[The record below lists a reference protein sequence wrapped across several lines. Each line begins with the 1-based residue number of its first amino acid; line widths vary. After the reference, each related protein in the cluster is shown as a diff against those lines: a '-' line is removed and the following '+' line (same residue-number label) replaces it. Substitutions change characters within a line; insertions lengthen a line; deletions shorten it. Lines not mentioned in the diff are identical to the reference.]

1 MMSTLKLSQ
10 ARPRSVVRCSSSS
23 SSKVAVS
30 KPSVVS
36 KAIKAVTTSTSSKV
50 MVTTVLGNAIVAGSS
65 MAESGALFDFN
76 ITLPIMTAQFVTLMV
91 LLDNLWFKPV
101 GAVLDE
107 RDEKI
112 RSQLGGVKD
121 NAGDIKR
128 MEEEADETLRSAQKD
143 VAAMIATA
151 KEDAQKECDSKLAD
165 EKAKVDRQLASSIS
179 DLEAEKAA
187 TLANL
192 DEAVS
197 TLSKSIVEK
206 VLRKVAG
213 YTLLDSSFFYLLS
226 LSNTKKKKTF
236 YGTQSVNGARLRVPC
251 GGDGCRG
258 PSACVRTLGLRRN
271 LRVQVSKFVR
281 AGEHELAR
289 ALQHIHLREV
299 LRLTRVRL
307 GGCCAVVLTAC
318 LAALRGLAQLRAL
331 HTRGVHEHCF
341 CRSVPLDGDANARR
355 VDNTLREARHAPS
368 GASCIRQQFFR
379 VLLLLWLAHRR
390 GDGRLILRPHA
401 QAVRLRLLFR
411 R

>member
-128 MEEEADETLRSAQKD
+128 MEEEADDVLRSAQKD
-143 VAAMIATA
+143 VAALIATA
-151 KEDAQKECDSKLAD
+151 KEEAQ
-165 EKAKVDRQLASSIS
+165 
-179 DLEAEKAA
+179 KAA

-206 VLRKVAG
+206 VLA
-213 YTLLDSSFFYLLS
+213 
-226 LSNTKKKKTF
+226 
-236 YGTQSVNGARLRVPC
+236 
-251 GGDGCRG
+251 
-258 PSACVRTLGLRRN
+258 
-271 LRVQVSKFVR
+271 
-281 AGEHELAR
+281 
-289 ALQHIHLREV
+289 
-299 LRLTRVRL
+299 
-307 GGCCAVVLTAC
+307 
-318 LAALRGLAQLRAL
+318 
-331 HTRGVHEHCF
+331 
-341 CRSVPLDGDANARR
+341 
-355 VDNTLREARHAPS
+355 
-368 GASCIRQQFFR
+368 
-379 VLLLLWLAHRR
+379 
-390 GDGRLILRPHA
+390 
-401 QAVRLRLLFR
+401 
-411 R
+411 